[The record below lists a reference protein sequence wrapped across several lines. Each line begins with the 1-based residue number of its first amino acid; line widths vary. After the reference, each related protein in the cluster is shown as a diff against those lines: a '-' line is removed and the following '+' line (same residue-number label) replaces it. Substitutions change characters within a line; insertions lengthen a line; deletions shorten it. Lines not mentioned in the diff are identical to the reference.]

1 MRIRGRGAP
10 PLPSDLPSSPPPSQ
24 LHHGND
30 QSVQSPAR
38 NQSPPPPADDRRT
51 SDLRVQTDGLI
62 CSEGEGV
69 GAKKVS
75 SKDHEIGVGEEE
87 GGSEEMGL
95 ASPSNRRSSNSS
107 PSPETSS
114 VMEHWREED
123 RAVPLK
129 KRRATFEMETMMEIK
144 DEKAKKRM
152 MRVRRNRPKKWVE
165 EDEGEE
171 NGMAKNNGKK
181 GRSGAGIILE
191 GSRCSR
197 VNGRGWRC
205 HQQTLVGYSLCEHH
219 LGKGRLKSMTSVK
232 SSPLTAPVLH
242 KPTKPET
249 NTEDEE
255 ESDGYEGTMVAK
267 KGKKIG
273 AVKAR
278 SMSSLLGQTVAS
290 PLPVTLQLSN
300 GNCDI

>member
-38 NQSPPPPADDRRT
+38 NQSPLHRLTIDGRQIYGITKSASGKKKAVARKWDWLLRLIGALIPAVM
-51 SDLRVQTDGLI
+51 RV
-62 CSEGEGV
+62 CCV
-69 GAKKVS
+69 Y
-75 SKDHEIGVGEEE
+75 
-87 GGSEEMGL
+87 
-95 ASPSNRRSSNSS
+95 RSSNSS
-107 PSPETSS
+107 PSPETSA

-255 ESDGYEGTMVAK
+255 ESDGMREQWWRK
-267 KGKKIG
+267 R
-273 AVKAR
+273 AR
-278 SMSSLLGQTVAS
+278 RLGR
-290 PLPVTLQLSN
+290 
-300 GNCDI
+300 